1 MPLEWIEEWERD
13 LPRWMQW
20 AFFFGMLYVGS
31 LVEFM
36 ANSRFL
42 WPCLS
47 DTALLLQSIG
57 LILFYY
63 IEYS

>member
-1 MPLEWIEEWERD
+1 MVLA
-13 LPRWMQW
+13 LLW

-31 LVEFM
+31 LVEWM
-36 ANSRFL
+36 TNSRFL